1 MPRKG
6 VQVRKVRAELDG
18 VTLALVDWQEAER
31 FVRLRIEQAIRRAG
45 LGDLLE
51 PALNDLDRMGRA
63 VREAKAQVNAAV
75 DRLVE

>member
-31 FVRLRIEQAIRRAG
+31 FVRLRIEQAIRRG
-45 LGDLLE
+45 DLGDLLK
-51 PALNDLDRMGRA
+51 PALEDLDRMGRA
-63 VREAKAQVNAAV
+63 VQEAKVQVNAAV
-75 DRLVE
+75 GRLVE